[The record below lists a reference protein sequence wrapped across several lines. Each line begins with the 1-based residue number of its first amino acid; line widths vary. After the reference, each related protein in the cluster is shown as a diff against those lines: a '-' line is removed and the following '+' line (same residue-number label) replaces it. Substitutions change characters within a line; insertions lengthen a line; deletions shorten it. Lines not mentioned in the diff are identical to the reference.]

1 MTESVCKQWVY
12 SMHACA
18 AVHDAMSSLAGKLHI
33 TSEQHIEFGT
43 ARRERDLRDLEKIMR
58 CFQKHDPFDSSFPQL
73 RSLASGLAASE
84 SDGIH
89 CDESESRG

>member
-43 ARRERDLRDLEKIMR
+43 ARRERDLRD
-58 CFQKHDPFDSSFPQL
+58 
-73 RSLASGLAASE
+73 
-84 SDGIH
+84 
-89 CDESESRG
+89 